1 MFHILYKE
9 FPTNII
15 QNYIFVL
22 YFRENISPPL
32 SSSSHLPRDFS
43 SHHLAPYINPNNKN
57 QPKTTNIPITI
68 QDNDRYTDNFSP
80 MSTSEDGDS
89 ACSSL
94 QSADH
99 MKSASADPGKTGL
112 GPQHAR
118 LVRVDSQMSDY
129 SVCDVN
135 LDNAVNSSNYSGV
148 PSSLH
153 DVNQNVK
160 SHPR

>member
-1 MFHILYKE
+1 MLI
-9 FPTNII
+9 
-15 QNYIFVL
+15 
-22 YFRENISPPL
+22 
-32 SSSSHLPRDFS
+32 SSSYLARDFN
-43 SHHLAPYINPNNKN
+43 SHHLAPYKNPNKI

-68 QDNDRYTDNFSP
+68 QDNDRYSDNFSP

-99 MKSASADPGKTGL
+99 MNSTSADSNKTGL

-135 LDNAVNSSNYSGV
+135 LDNVVNSSNFSGV
-148 PSSLH
+148 SSSVH

-160 SHPR
+160 THQR